1 MTSTHS
7 ERSPTARLPA
17 RPSAE
22 RQRLIRSMNGVYVTR
37 REDELFAELS
47 ADMVDRTI
55 AEHEGRALILAAPSG
70 AGKTTLIR
78 HGTRAHP
85 ALSIAPD
92 QHGAVG
98 MLFVQVPPACNLADL
113 GTAVARAAG
122 YPARDGLKASV
133 AWGAAMRVIKEKEI
147 RFLWID
153 ELQNV
158 TELANVK
165 EARKIRN
172 TIKMSL
178 INVRHTMGL
187 VLSGDVSIVS
197 FLCSDRHILRRS
209 DVMQIAPVDASLFP
223 IIADAIKRIAS
234 KAGMSTAPGLET
246 EIVPRL
252 VHAALGQFGTAIET
266 ARMTIART
274 TETRDGAS
282 GAGAVLDMEN
292 FARSWARAHAVG
304 ADANPFVTP
313 LWAKLDVAALLAPDE
328 DLVPAKGGRR

>member
-7 ERSPTARLPA
+7 ERTPTARLPA

-22 RQRLIRSMNGVYVTR
+22 RQRLIRTMNAVYVTR
-37 REDELFAELS
+37 REDALFAELS
-47 ADMVDRTI
+47 ADLVDRTL
-55 AEHEGRALILAAPSG
+55 AEREGRALIVAGPSG

-85 ALSIAPD
+85 ELSITPD
-92 QHGAVG
+92 EHGAVG

-113 GTAVARAAG
+113 GTAVAQAAG

-133 AWGAAMRVIKEKEI
+133 AWGAAMRVIKEKGI

-178 INVRHTMGL
+178 INVRHSMGL
-187 VLSGDVSIVS
+187 VLSGDMSIVS

-209 DVMQIAPVDASLFP
+209 DVMEIAAVDASLFAV
-223 IIADAIKRIAS
+223 IAGAIKLMAR
-234 KAGMSTAPGLET
+234 KAGMSTAPELET

-252 VHAALGQFGTAIET
+252 VHAALGQFGTSIET
-266 ARMTIART
+266 ARITIARAADS
-274 TETRDGAS
+274 RDDAS
-282 GAGAVLDMEN
+282 GAVAILDMEN

-313 LWAKLDVAALLAPDE
+313 LWAKLDVAAILAPDE
-328 DLVPAKGGRR
+328 DLVPAKGRRR